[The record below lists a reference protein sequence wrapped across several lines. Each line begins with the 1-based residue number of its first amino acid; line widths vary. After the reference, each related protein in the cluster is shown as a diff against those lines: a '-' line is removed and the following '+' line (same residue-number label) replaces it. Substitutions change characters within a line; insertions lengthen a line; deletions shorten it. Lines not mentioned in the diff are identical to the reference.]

1 MFFVFWLLFCVAI
14 GYFASTRGRNAV
26 IWFILAI
33 IFSPLITGVV
43 LLLMKDLSTSSDIN
57 ELRME
62 HQQLH
67 DRISADERVTQ
78 QQFRNM
84 QGMIAQQNQQMTQ
97 LGMQG
102 QTQMLDGAWK
112 TCPYCGERIRKEAIK
127 CRYCQQ
133 MLTDVPGY
141 QQGYAQGGQPYQAG
155 ASATPK
161 FCPNCGA
168 KATPGDA
175 FCNKCGA
182 PLGGGRA

>member
-84 QGMIAQQNQQMTQ
+84 QGMIAQQNQQMSQ

-133 MLTDVPGY
+133 MLTDVPA